1 MNTLANPIARP
12 VTSTTGTRLATPSA
26 HVGRMVWATVGV
38 LLSLA
43 TWAHWADLDQITR
56 GGGQVIASSH
66 TQVVQVV
73 DGGILHKLQV
83 REGDVVKRGQLLAT
97 LEDLKPNASWQETA
111 ARAAALRA
119 NIARLRAEV
128 FGGAPLF
135 GKDLAAWP
143 EFVSNQQTL
152 FAKRQAAVREE
163 VAALQSAL
171 DLARKELD
179 MNLPLLKNGDVSQ
192 ADVLRL
198 RRQVAD
204 LQGQITNRGNKY
216 MQDSQAELSKA
227 EEELAGVLQVLAQR
241 KEQLDNTRLVAPVD
255 GIVKNVRV
263 TTLGAVLKPGEE
275 LLSIVPVGDELIVEV
290 KIKPADVA
298 YLKQGL
304 PATVKFDAW
313 DYSIHGSFAGHVSYI
328 SADTLSEDTRQGE
341 QTYYRVK
348 VALEQPRLVSHKGH
362 TIDLQPGMTAQVDIK
377 TGSQTVLHYL
387 TKPITKT
394 LSESMGER

>member
-1 MNTLANPIARP
+1 MNT
-12 VTSTTGTRLATPSA
+12 TTFATRGTRIAMPAA
-26 HVGRMVWATVGV
+26 HVGRVVWAMLGMLLAFV
-38 LLSLA
+38 L
-43 TWAHWADLDQITR
+43 WARWAELDQITR
-56 GGGQVIASSH
+56 GSGQLIASSH
-66 TQVVQVV
+66 TQVLQAV
-73 DGGILHKLQV
+73 DGGILGTLRV
-83 REGDVVKRGQLLAT
+83 REGDTVKRGQLLAT
-97 LEDLKPNASWQETA
+97 LEAVKAEASFQETA
-111 ARAAALRA
+111 ARSAALRA

-128 FGGAPLF
+128 FGGAPQF
-135 GKDLAAWP
+135 DKDLNAYP
-143 EFVSNQQTL
+143 EFLNNQRTL
-152 FAKRQAAVREE
+152 FAKRQSAIREE

-179 MNLPLLKNGDVSQ
+179 MNLPLVKSGDVSQ
-192 ADVLRL
+192 ADLLRL
-198 RRQVAD
+198 QRQVAD
-204 LQGQITNRGNKY
+204 LQGQITNRSNKY
-216 MQDSQAELSKA
+216 MQDSQAEMAKA
-227 EEELAGVLQVLAQR
+227 EEELAGVLQVQAQR

-275 LLSIVPVGDELIVEV
+275 LLSIVPAGDDLVVEV
-290 KIKPADVA
+290 KVKPADIA

-348 VALEQPRLVSHKGH
+348 VALEQPRLYSHKGH
-362 TIDLQPGMTAQVDIK
+362 PIDLQPGMTAQVDIK
-377 TGSQTVLHYL
+377 TGSQSVLQYL